1 VEFDADQRNYPNHLS
16 LRRPSVVKGF
26 VVTALRDYSKQSNA
40 VKNQTAN
47 DPYHYQKSEGLEYR
61 FWCDFHRDVYVSV
74 ILKTKEPPI
83 VPMKYIDLDYFER
96 MNDMMVNLFIA
107 KFEEFDLKD
116 LMGFKYN

>member
-1 VEFDADQRNYPNHLS
+1 
-16 LRRPSVVKGF
+16 
-26 VVTALRDYSKQSNA
+26 
-40 VKNQTAN
+40 
-47 DPYHYQKSEGLEYR
+47 
-61 FWCDFHRDVYVSV
+61 VSV